1 MAKGFNET
9 KPMGEKSPRLEELV
23 EVFSLPEKEWVDV
36 RFIHSEILAV
46 AQHWIEIDKKDGG
59 KAKFPKLCLRYDSAE
74 EVYKDD
80 IECPYCN
87 AGNTANV
94 TYYAN
99 AIIRED
105 QEDKPENP
113 KPPSNKER
121 ETGFKDKGSK
131 SWTPVYVLRLTTS
144 QVSEIKELRGL
155 NKYKGEDGQTIYHD
169 VSDDKFG
176 MDVRL
181 RINPDKQGT
190 ARYSVSGGDKSP
202 LTKEERRYLI
212 WNLDSSLISKMGL
225 ESLSKAK
232 VEATRLFKK
241 GGSSGS
247 DYDVSDNE
255 EEEMLN
261 KRKKKRYDDYD
272 DDEPKKGKKAE
283 SYDDYDDDEPPKKK
297 GGKTK
302 KSESYEDYDDED
314 DEPPKKKGGKKV
326 YDDEDDEP
334 PKKKG
339 GKKVYDDE
347 DEPPKKKGGKKAE
360 SYEDY
365 DDEDDEPPKKKGG
378 KTKKSDYDDEDDEP
392 PKKKGGKKAESYD
405 DDEDDDDD
413 EPPKKKGGKK
423 AESYDDDEDDDD
435 EPPKKKGGKK
445 AESYD
450 DDDDDDSYYS
460 DDDDDDDDE
469 PPAPKKRKK

>member
-326 YDDEDDEP
+326 YDDED
-334 PKKKG
+334 
-339 GKKVYDDE
+339 
-347 DEPPKKKGGKKAE
+347 EPPKKKGGKKAE